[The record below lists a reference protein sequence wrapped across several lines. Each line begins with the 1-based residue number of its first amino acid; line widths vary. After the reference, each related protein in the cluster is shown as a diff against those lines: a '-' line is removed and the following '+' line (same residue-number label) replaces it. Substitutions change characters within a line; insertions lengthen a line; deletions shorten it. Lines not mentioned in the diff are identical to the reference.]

1 MDIQNSYNN
10 EPSRKKSAINI
21 NNKYELNLSS
31 SKEKSNLKKMTIS
44 PKKLPQKKYSPL
56 TKKKSENSEN
66 DSFVKNIIIDSA
78 KSKRKS
84 RYPFI
89 LKPKMVN
96 GEHSLSN
103 SKMNS
108 CELFQKSTKQLYR
121 KYNLENELY
130 SNTNKSYQN
139 PIIYPNC
146 SYVQIGNH
154 LKQTIIIMKKQIQSQ
169 NKNNFKRIRNSQ
181 SNCCLNNL
189 KGLKRQKESIF
200 LLTKEETTKKNKSFS
215 FTEQS
220 GKKLRKRIKNEIN
233 ERIKAVKSL
242 KRVSEI
248 LESDSDED
256 HNYTKNKIIKNIS
269 LSPNSYFI
277 FFFDL
282 LIIVSNIYCIIFIP
296 LNLAQNENIFERQS
310 NYKEIIKYLT
320 ECIYLLDFIIGFFRG
335 YFNYEMEIVRDN
347 KKILIHY
354 LKQDFFMDLL
364 EGIPI
369 YSLIRI
375 ININFKYN
383 YSLIFDQ
390 KIFFIKIL
398 LFIKSFKIF
407 KIMTKKKNKALED
420 FYRYLSVYYYLEKIV
435 MFMISFIIFLLFIHL
450 FICLHIFFAVQ
461 KFPNWITYRNY

>member
-1 MDIQNSYNN
+1 M
-10 EPSRKKSAINI
+10 
-21 NNKYELNLSS
+21 
-31 SKEKSNLKKMTIS
+31 
-44 PKKLPQKKYSPL
+44 
-56 TKKKSENSEN
+56 
-66 DSFVKNIIIDSA
+66 
-78 KSKRKS
+78 
-84 RYPFI
+84 
-89 LKPKMVN
+89 
-96 GEHSLSN
+96 
-103 SKMNS
+103 
-108 CELFQKSTKQLYR
+108 ELFQKSTKQLYR

-256 HNYTKNKIIKNIS
+256 HNYTKNKITKNIS

-282 LIIVSNIYCIIFIP
+282 LIIVSNIYCIIFIQ
-296 LNLAQNENIFERQS
+296 LNLAQNENILERQ
-310 NYKEIIKYLT
+310 
-320 ECIYLLDFIIGFFRG
+320 
-335 YFNYEMEIVRDN
+335 
-347 KKILIHY
+347 
-354 LKQDFFMDLL
+354 
-364 EGIPI
+364 
-369 YSLIRI
+369 
-375 ININFKYN
+375 
-383 YSLIFDQ
+383 
-390 KIFFIKIL
+390 
-398 LFIKSFKIF
+398 
-407 KIMTKKKNKALED
+407 
-420 FYRYLSVYYYLEKIV
+420 
-435 MFMISFIIFLLFIHL
+435 
-450 FICLHIFFAVQ
+450 
-461 KFPNWITYRNY
+461 